1 MATKTRRRTPPGEP
15 AYHRLT
21 DEKRIQM
28 ETLVK
33 LGHTQRQIAAILGV
47 APSTICREKE
57 PGAGRSRGAWTSAS
71 ARRPW
76 KAGRGADTARET

>member
-1 MATKTRRRTPPGEP
+1 MATKTRRKTPPGEP

-33 LGHTQRQIAAILGV
+33 MGV
-47 APSTICREKE
+47 P
-57 PGAGRSRGAWTSAS
+57 
-71 ARRPW
+71 
-76 KAGRGADTARET
+76 KATADA